1 MKHLLAPVLLTL
13 AALPAQAADWD
24 IPRAQ
29 FEIPTQLAQAAPT
42 QLAHAT
48 TTRHHT
54 SQRAYDEALSL
65 PRGRES
71 YAQSQRRQ
79 ASRVATTP
87 TSGTPAQSTRIDP
100 AVYAANPTADPR
112 IGRIYVAGALSGV
125 FADDADARSTNALAN
140 AVLRSLDVEAEFDTG
155 YGALGALGWRVLP
168 AEELGPRFE
177 VEVVYHQN
185 DFDTFTSTLG
195 NLSVNGD
202 MSVLSL
208 MVNAAFDL

>member
-1 MKHLLAPVLLTL
+1 M
-13 AALPAQAADWD
+13 
-24 IPRAQ
+24 
-29 FEIPTQLAQAAPT
+29 
-42 QLAHAT
+42 
-48 TTRHHT
+48 
-54 SQRAYDEALSL
+54 
-65 PRGRES
+65 
-71 YAQSQRRQ
+71 
-79 ASRVATTP
+79 ATTP

-168 AEELGPRFE
+168 AEELGPRYE
-177 VEVVYHQN
+177 VEVAYHKN